1 MKTPSAVKS
10 FPLAIGYST
19 VLIFALILAIAQSLA
34 SAQALN
40 DSPTAIDN
48 FGKVSDQYYR
58 GSQPGIDELSKLK
71 TLGVKT
77 IVDLRKDRI
86 SEASV
91 WAREAGLQYIN
102 IPLTTD
108 RAATGEQTAYFL
120 NVVNDPV
127 NWPVYVHCKGGRH
140 RTGQMT
146 AIYRITHDGWTADQA
161 YEEMKKYDFKD
172 SIFYPRTLKKYVFSY
187 YHRFTSEK
195 ASKTE
200 AGNTAPLTAS
210 PLP

>member
-1 MKTPSAVKS
+1 MRTPTMKR
-10 FPLAIGYST
+10 FRLGIGYSK
-19 VLIFALILAIAQSLA
+19 VLIFALLFAIAQSLTI
-34 SAQALN
+34 AQV
-40 DSPTAIDN
+40 PTDPSTGIDN

-58 GSQPGIDELSKLK
+58 GSQPGIEELLKLK

-86 SEASV
+86 SEASA
-91 WAREAGLQYIN
+91 WAREAGLKYIN

-108 RAATGEQTAYFL
+108 RAATVEQTEYFL
-120 NVVNDPV
+120 SVVNDPV

-140 RTGQMT
+140 RTGEMS
-146 AIYRITHDGWTADQA
+146 AIYRITHDGWTADRA

-172 SIFYPRTLKKYVFSY
+172 SIFYPRTLKKYVYSFY
-187 YHRFTSEK
+187 DRFTSEK

-200 AGNTAPLTAS
+200 AGHTAPVTAS